1 MTQQLRP
8 WLTDE
13 IHHAV
18 AESAAWAELA
28 RALAI
33 PLAIEAD
40 ASVRGLLRHSNR
52 IGEGTPFAIG
62 QPGGSAWL
70 AVDGERVTAHRR
82 KPEGIPAVDLGALL
96 AREPLIVEALRSAL
110 THGTALTA
118 AATVLG
124 ALMGPAEV
132 LSRQKFLYL
141 ESWAPVL
148 EQHAYKSAAAMAA
161 SLDLMRPQ
169 LLPGDD
175 DKRLPQAALLN
186 EYWWR
191 AHAIA
196 QLSLLA
202 ADREA
207 GSWLAAMAD
216 RIAWINWTPTF
227 PLLRERTMWLASCA
241 AKSAA
246 VFGEPVVSKYL
257 AVLERARHPVKV
269 FDALFGLAAIALTSP
284 GAASPIAVELRHL
297 RNSLDRMPIDGV
309 EYIALA
315 CEKALSVI
323 QGHSPAIGAAEVR
336 ALLGWKDQ
344 SPQGLA
350 TEQALLA
357 DPTAITRS
365 GHYLGFLALPTI
377 LATSSGAFNPD
388 QSRLLARQIVK
399 APAIARIV
407 RRAWSLYAEPFGDI
421 ISERR
426 IQ

>member
-1 MTQQLRP
+1 MTQQLKP
-8 WLTDE
+8 WLTDD
-13 IHHAV
+13 IHDAV

-28 RALAI
+28 RALAV

-40 ASVRGLLRHSNR
+40 ASVRRLLRHSSG
-52 IGEGTPFAIG
+52 IGESTAFAVG
-62 QPGGSAWL
+62 QAGGLAWL
-70 AVDGERVTAHRR
+70 AVAGPRVTAHPDR
-82 KPEGIPAVDLGALL
+82 PEGMPAVDLGTLL
-96 AREPLIVEALRSAL
+96 AREPRIVEALRSAL

-141 ESWAPVL
+141 QSWAPVL

-175 DKRLPQAALLN
+175 DKRPPQAVLLN

-202 ADREA
+202 ADKEA
-207 GSWLAAMAD
+207 GSWLGEMAN

-227 PLLRERTMWLASCA
+227 PLLRERTMWLAACA

-246 VFGEPVVSKYL
+246 VFGEPVVARYL
-257 AVLERARHPVKV
+257 AVLERARHPLKI

-284 GAASPIAVELRHL
+284 GAASAIAVELRHL
-297 RNSLDRMPIDGV
+297 RNALDRTTIDGV
-309 EYIALA
+309 EHITLAYENALG
-315 CEKALSVI
+315 VI
-323 QGHSPAIGAAEVR
+323 QGHLPATGAAEAR
-336 ALLGWKDQ
+336 ALLGWMDQ
-344 SPQGLA
+344 SP
-350 TEQALLA
+350 
-357 DPTAITRS
+357 
-365 GHYLGFLALPTI
+365 
-377 LATSSGAFNPD
+377 
-388 QSRLLARQIVK
+388 
-399 APAIARIV
+399 
-407 RRAWSLYAEPFGDI
+407 
-421 ISERR
+421 
-426 IQ
+426 